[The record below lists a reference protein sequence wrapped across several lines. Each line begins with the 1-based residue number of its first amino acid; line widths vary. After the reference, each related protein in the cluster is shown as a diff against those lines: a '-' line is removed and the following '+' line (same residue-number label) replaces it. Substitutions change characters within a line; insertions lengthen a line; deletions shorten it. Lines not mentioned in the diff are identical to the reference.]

1 MNIFSNEIKKSLKI
15 LKLGKILLYPTDTVW
30 GIGCDATNELAIKN
44 IFLLKN
50 RSYLKPMIILV
61 DSITK
66 LSELV
71 KIPPQAVQLIKQIQ
85 KPLTIV
91 YQNPN
96 PILGKVSKLLLSED
110 NTLAIRL
117 TKDFFC
123 KLLIQKFGKPLVST
137 SANYS
142 GSVTPLSFNDINTN
156 LLNKIDYIVNIRRE
170 EKALYRNSCIIKFLK
185 CGKLEVLRK

>member
-1 MNIFSNEIKKSLKI
+1 MQNFSNEINISLKI
-15 LKLGKILLYPTDTVW
+15 LKLGKLLLYPTDTVW
-30 GIGCDATNELAIKN
+30 GIGCDATNEVAIKN
-44 IFLLKN
+44 IFKLKN
-50 RSYLKPMIILV
+50 RSHFKAMIVLV

-71 KIPPQAVQLIKQIQ
+71 KIPPHAIQLIKQIQ

-91 YQNPN
+91 YQD
-96 PILGKVSKLLLSED
+96 PIWGKVSKLLLSQD

-117 TKDFFC
+117 TKDLFC

-142 GSVTPLSFNDINTN
+142 GSLTPLSFDEINKN
-156 LLNKIDYIVNIRRE
+156 ILNKIDYIVNIRRQ